1 MTVRS
6 SYRRFP
12 AFHRRRLGALG
23 LLLAVALAAAA
34 GPVAAQSEQDKIDES
49 RRIVKDREA
58 QREELQQEAEA
69 ATANLDVDT
78 ADAAKLVDALNKT
91 QAAVHAQETALN
103 EAERAVADA
112 KAVVQEAGTRIVELE
127 EELFSARERLRAAV
141 VNSYVSF
148 QAPTGTLSV
157 LSADPWETAHEE
169 ALAGFATGSGIDDL
183 DDLRRLG
190 EELERWRLQ
199 ADEATDEAERV
210 ARQRRV
216 VHADLIEAR
225 DREALLLIEAEDRV
239 DRRLAEVQLIR
250 QHDAELATE
259 IEAAER
265 EIVAALARQKAA
277 EEARRRAEEEARRK
291 AEEEARRRAEEAG
304 RPPEPVATVGPDGVN
319 FELVWVRGFE
329 VNTQIADDVE
339 GLVAALEAEGFDMG
353 GWGYRSHQEQI
364 NLRRAHCGTSEWAIW
379 QKPSSTCRPPTAR
392 PGRSNHEK
400 GLAIDFTESG
410 RLITSRSRPVFQ
422 ALQRLAPQFGLK
434 NLPSEPWHW
443 SVDGR

>member
-6 SYRRFP
+6 PYRRFP
-12 AFHRRRLGALG
+12 ALHRRRSTVLGV
-23 LLLAVALAAAA
+23 LLAVAVAGAA
-34 GPVAAQSEQDKIDES
+34 GPVAAQTDQEIIDRS
-49 RRIVKDREA
+49 KSIVEEREA
-58 QREELQQEAEA
+58 EREELQQVAEA
-69 ATANLDVDT
+69 ATENLDVAT
-78 ADAAKLVDALNKT
+78 ADADDLVDALKK
-91 QAAVHAQETALN
+91 AEEAVHAQETALS
-103 EAERAVADA
+103 EAERALADA
-112 KAVVQEAGTRIVELE
+112 ETVVREAESRIVELE
-127 EELFSARERLRAAV
+127 EELISTRERLKAAV
-141 VNSYVSF
+141 INSYVSF

-157 LSADPWETAHEE
+157 LGADPWENAHEE

-190 EELERWRLQ
+190 EELERWRLRATEA
-199 ADEATDEAERV
+199 ADEAENV
-210 ARQRRV
+210 AWRRRV

-225 DREALLLIEAEDRV
+225 DREALLLVQAEERV
-239 DRRLAEVQLIR
+239 DQRLAEVQLIG
-250 QHDAELATE
+250 QHDAELAAE

-265 EIVAALARQKAA
+265 EIIEALARQRAA
-277 EEARRRAEEEARRK
+277 EEARRRAEEEARRR
-291 AEEEARRRAEEAG
+291 AEEEARRKAAEEG
-304 RPPEPVATVGPDGVN
+304 RAPEPVPTVTPDGVN
-319 FELVWVRGFE
+319 FTLVWVRGYE
-329 VNTQIADDVE
+329 VNSQIADDVD

-353 GWGYRSHQEQI
+353 GWGYRNHQEQI
-364 NLRRAHCGTSEWAIW
+364 NLRRSNCGTSEWAIW
-379 QKPSSTCRPPTAR
+379 QKPSSTCSPPTAR

>member
-6 SYRRFP
+6 SHRRFP
-12 AFHRRRLGALG
+12 AFHRRRLGVLG

-34 GPVAAQSEQDKIDES
+34 GPVAAQSEQEKIDES
-49 RRIVKDREA
+49 RRIVEDREA

-91 QAAVHAQETALN
+91 QAAVHAQETALK
-103 EAERAVADA
+103 EAERALADA
-112 KAVVQEAGTRIVELE
+112 EAVVRDSKARIVELE
-127 EELFSARERLRAAV
+127 EELLSTRERLRAAV
-141 VNSYVSF
+141 INSYVSF

-157 LSADPWETAHEE
+157 LGADPWETAHKE

-199 ADEATDEAERV
+199 ADEAASAAETRRREETLVLAAWHEA
-210 ARQRRV
+210 AN
-216 VHADLIEAR
+216 
-225 DREALLLIEAEDRV
+225 REASLLVQAEERV
-239 DRRLAEVQLIR
+239 DRRLAEVQLIM
-250 QHDAELATE
+250 QHDAELAAE

-265 EIVAALARQKAA
+265 QIVAALARQQAA

-304 RPPEPVATVGPDGVN
+304 RAPEPVATVGPDGVN
-319 FELVWVRGFE
+319 FELTWVRGFE

-353 GWGYRSHQEQI
+353 GRGYRSHQEQI
-364 NLRRAHCGTSEWAIW
+364 NLRRSNCGTSEWAIW

>member
-6 SYRRFP
+6 PYRRFP
-12 AFHRRRLGALG
+12 ALHRRRSTLLGV
-23 LLLAVALAAAA
+23 LLAVAVAGAA
-34 GPVAAQSEQDKIDES
+34 GPVAAQSDQEIIDRS
-49 RRIVKDREA
+49 KRRVEEREA
-58 QREELQQEAEA
+58 EREELQQVAEA
-69 ATANLDVDT
+69 ATENLDVAT
-78 ADAAKLVDALNKT
+78 ADADDLVDALKKVE
-91 QAAVHAQETALN
+91 AAVHAQETALS
-103 EAERAVADA
+103 EAERALADA
-112 KAVVQEAGTRIVELE
+112 ETVVREAESRIVELE
-127 EELFSARERLRAAV
+127 EELISTRERLKVAV
-141 VNSYVSF
+141 INSYVSF

-157 LSADPWETAHEE
+157 LGADPWENAHEE

-199 ADEATDEAERV
+199 ATEAAAEADF
-210 ARQRRV
+210 RRRREDQ
-216 VHADLIEAR
+216 VHADLIVAAN
-225 DREALLLIEAEDRV
+225 REALLLVQAEERV
-239 DRRLAEVQLIR
+239 DQRLAEVQLIR
-250 QHDAELATE
+250 QHDADLAAE

-265 EIVAALARQKAA
+265 EIIDALARQQAA

-304 RPPEPVATVGPDGVN
+304 RAPEPVPTVTPDGVN
-319 FELVWVRGFE
+319 FTLVWVRGYE
-329 VNTQIADDVE
+329 VNSQIADDVD

-364 NLRRAHCGTSEWAIW
+364 DLRRSNCGASEWAIW
-379 QKPSSTCRPPTAR
+379 QKPSSTCSPPTAR